1 MKAVRWADLR
11 SKFLQRLRRQEE
23 NRQKAGQQTR
33 FIVGDRPMLD
43 DWLTNRRDLVA
54 RFSMTLVQ
62 PGYSKAKADMEH
74 LPILG
79 SVQAYLHQTYNIRLG
94 FWSSP

>member
-1 MKAVRWADLR
+1 MIEVFKDV
-11 SKFLQRLRRQEE
+11 
-23 NRQKAGQQTR
+23 N
-33 FIVGDRPMLD
+33 V

-62 PGYSKAKADMEH
+62 PGYSKTKATAEH

-79 SVQAYLHQTYNIRLG
+79 SVQAYLHQTYNINLR